1 MASKQM
7 SGESSRIKRIFTI
20 AGIVFLLIMA
30 FNMVVENLVYVR
42 SRRVYDANMQSVEI
56 MSQMNDRLSSIN
68 ESIGMMAAGMS
79 DQTTLD
85 SIDQDLAAI
94 DTLKD
99 AFLEAG
105 GHSDMELRR
114 FNQASYAIQGY
125 RRKINEVRDT
135 LPTAGYE
142 RARSIYMQELAPLK
156 VCAAEMLD
164 ATAEI
169 NTRTAKENVHSSTLM
184 HGVAQLVLMLITVLT
199 LAALAI
205 AARHQLRAVE
215 EIEAKKAELRE
226 AEHKIGRSMQ
236 KVEDAAYT
244 NILTGL
250 PNRYALEMMLE
261 DLLNNV
267 QFHAAVFD
275 IDNFRSINDTYG
287 LEFGDRYLIDVAERL
302 GEFAE
307 VADIYNISGNE
318 FFLLFH
324 DDLTDMEVQQTA
336 EQVRQTMG
344 APTMIDGIVIQQTVS
359 GALSHVLP
367 SGTMDTN
374 TLLMKLDSAL
384 HAAKRD
390 GGDRLSIVR

>member
-267 QFHAAVFD
+267 QFHVAVFD

-324 DDLTDMEVQQTA
+324 EDLTDMEVQQTA

>member
-1 MASKQM
+1 MASNQN
-7 SGESSRIKRIFTI
+7 SGERSRIKRIFTI
-20 AGIVFLLIMA
+20 AGIVFLVIMI
-30 FNMVVENLVYVR
+30 FNMVIENLVFLR
-42 SRRVYDANMQSVEI
+42 SRRVYGANMEAVEI
-56 MSQMNDRLSSIN
+56 LSQMNDRLSSIN

-79 DQTTLD
+79 DETTLA

-94 DTLKD
+94 DELEE
-99 AFLEAG
+99 AFLATEG
-105 GHSDMELRR
+105 RSDMELRR
-114 FNQASYAIQGY
+114 FAQAAYAIQGY
-125 RRKINEVRDT
+125 RRKISEVRDT

-142 RARSIYMQELAPLK
+142 RARDIYMQELAPLK

-169 NTRTAKENVHSSTLM
+169 NTRTAQENVRNSSMM
-184 HGVAQLVLMLITVLT
+184 HGIAQVVLMLVIVLT
-199 LAALAI
+199 LVALAI
-205 AARHQLRAVE
+205 AARRQLLAVD
-215 EIEAKKAELRE
+215 EIETKNAELRE

-236 KVEDAAYT
+236 KIENAAYT

-267 QFHAAVFD
+267 QFYAAVFD

-287 LEFGDRYLIDVAERL
+287 LEFGDRYLIDIAERL
-302 GEFAE
+302 GQFEE
-307 VADIYNISGNE
+307 IADVYNISGNE

-324 DDLTDMEVQQTA
+324 DDLTDMEVQQAA

-344 APTMIDGIVIQQTVS
+344 APAMIDGIVIQQTVS

-374 TLLMKLDSAL
+374 ALMMKLDNAL

-390 GGDRLSIVR
+390 GGDRLSIIR